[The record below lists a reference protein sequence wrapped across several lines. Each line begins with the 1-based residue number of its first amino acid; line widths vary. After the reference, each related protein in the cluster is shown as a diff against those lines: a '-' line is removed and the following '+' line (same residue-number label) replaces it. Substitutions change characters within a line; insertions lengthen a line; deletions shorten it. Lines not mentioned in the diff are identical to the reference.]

1 MLTIPKYHGARL
13 SINAFKEYIDAV
25 LAFVKGKEELLMI
38 TKEVAELNEAYSSL
52 KKFTTMPRSHE
63 ETKPIQTLYK
73 TRKKLLLSFIGTI
86 SRLLK
91 MPLDTK
97 FRPLAEKLKAFGLYK
112 PTIVRKTRTEID
124 GFVRRLTQPEKYLNE
139 EETKRFRESINGIGL
154 NVWVSE
160 LKKAQDE
167 MDALERARTFESARR
182 KIVKKNLKIQ
192 GKIPLHGV
200 DTSKLKK
207 ECSRILMK
215 IISRINFVQIRYP
228 SPEVQKVV
236 EAFLGHIAKFKSI
249 DKIARSHATLS
260 DGMGE

>member
-13 SINAFKEYIDAV
+13 SINAFKEYIDTV
-25 LAFVKGKEELLMI
+25 LAFIKGKEELLMI
-38 TKEVAELNEAYSSL
+38 TKEAVELNEAYSSL

-73 TRKKLLLSFIGTI
+73 VRKNFLLSFIENMRGF
-86 SRLLK
+86 LK
-91 MPLDTK
+91 MPLNTQ
-97 FRPLAEKLKAFGLYK
+97 FRLHAENLKAFGLYR
-112 PTIVRKTRTEID
+112 PRIVRKTRTEID
-124 GFVRRLTQPEKYLNE
+124 GFVRRLTQLEKYLNE
-139 EETKRFRESINGIGL
+139 EETKRFRASINGIGL
-154 NVWVSE
+154 NVLVSE

-207 ECSRILMK
+207 ECSRILME
-215 IISRINFVQIRYP
+215 IISRINFVQSRYP

-236 EAFLGHIAKFKSI
+236 EAFLGHIYKFKSI

>member
-13 SINAFKEYIDAV
+13 SINAFKEYIDTV
-25 LAFVKGKEELLMI
+25 LAFIKGKEELLMI
-38 TKEVAELNEAYSSL
+38 TKEAAELNEAYSSL

-63 ETKPIQTLYK
+63 ETKPIQRLYK
-73 TRKKLLLSFIGTI
+73 VRKIFLLSFIEI
-86 SRLLK
+86 MRSSLK

-97 FRPLAEKLKAFGLYK
+97 FRPLAENLKAFGLYK
-112 PTIVRKTRTEID
+112 PRIVRKTRTEID

-139 EETKRFRESINGIGL
+139 EETKRYRASINGIGL
-154 NVWVSE
+154 NVSVSA

-167 MDALERARTFESARR
+167 IDALERARTFESARR

-207 ECSRILMK
+207 ECSRILME
-215 IISRINFVQIRYP
+215 IISRINFVQSRYP

-236 EAFLGHIAKFKSI
+236 GAFLGHIYKFKSI
-249 DKIARSHATLS
+249 DKISRSHATLS
-260 DGMGE
+260 DGMGA